1 MKKNNPRIVK
11 FGIFIIVVTLLAYV
25 LVEVPTPYMI
35 NRPGTAE
42 EIKPMVTVE
51 GGDQD
56 EQGTFMLTTVSVSYA
71 NIMTLMLAKL
81 NPHAEVV
88 EKEPDRDQQ
97 QYEIQQRYY
106 MSNSQSNAIMAA
118 YHKADVPYQILPEY
132 VFIIGLSKDVK
143 PKGDFASGDII
154 KQVNG
159 IEVNSFE
166 SLSNV
171 LKDKKAGEKV
181 AVVLERNGKS
191 SEQQVELV
199 ALPGEKNKDRAGF
212 GVSVGEVQD
221 VVPDNDKEEV
231 KFNNTKIGGPSAGL
245 MFTLEIY
252 NQLTAGDLTK
262 GHRIAGTGTI
272 SSEGEVG
279 SIGGVQF
286 KIVAADR
293 EKAEIFFVPQDNYK
307 VAKAKADSIKTNM
320 KIVPVKTLDDA
331 LNYIDKLEPA
341 S

>member
-118 YHKADVPYQILPEY
+118 YHKADVTYQILPEY

-143 PKGDFASGDII
+143 PKGDFVSGDII

-199 ALPGEKNKDRAGF
+199 ALPEEKNKDRAGF